1 MLFLY
6 TICTIRH
13 INSITMAIFQSSNPT
28 LSEKIFRRSTEGIER
43 SDADVMTVRGS
54 IQKFGF
60 LMLLVLAGAAYT
72 WKLYYSFKVPTMM
85 GFLLFGLF
93 GGMICAFVT
102 TFKPRL
108 AKYLSPVY
116 AILEGFVLGGLSA
129 FINDRMK
136 VKYPNIIMEAVLL
149 TFGVAF
155 AVFLLYNAR
164 IIRATEKFKAV
175 ILSSM
180 VGIAIFYGI
189 NILLGFFGIHI
200 PFMQFGD
207 NSMIGIVVNLF
218 VVVIAALSLV
228 LNFDQIETGEKM
240 GAPKYMEW
248 YGAFGLL
255 VTIVWLYLEILRLLS
270 RFSSNR
276 N

>member
-1 MLFLY
+1 
-6 TICTIRH
+6 
-13 INSITMAIFQSSNPT
+13 MAIFNSSNPT
-28 LSEKIFRRSTEGIER
+28 LSEKIFSKSLEEQSVGT
-43 SDADVMTVRGS
+43 MTVRGS
-54 IQKFGF
+54 MQKFGF

-85 GFLLFGLF
+85 TFFFVGMI
-93 GGMICAFVT
+93 GGMICAFATIFVP
-102 TFKPRL
+102 KL
-108 AKYLSPVY
+108 AKYLSPAY
-116 AILEGFVLGGLSA
+116 ALLEGFMLGGLSA
-129 FINDRMK
+129 IVNEQFK

-155 AVFLLYNAR
+155 AVFLLYNFR
-164 IIRATEKFKAV
+164 IIQATKKFKAV
-175 ILSSM
+175 ILSSLM
-180 VGIAIFYGI
+180 GIV
-189 NILLGFFGIHI
+189 LGFFGVRI

-207 NSMIGIVVNLF
+207 SSMIGIVVNLF
-218 VVVIAALSLV
+218 IVVIAALSLV

-255 VTIVWLYLEILRLLS
+255 VTLVWLYLEILRLLS

-276 N
+276 S

>member
-1 MLFLY
+1 MALFE
-6 TICTIRH
+6 
-13 INSITMAIFQSSNPT
+13 SSNPT
-28 LSEKIFRRSTEGIER
+28 LSEKIFRKSIDQSYGG
-43 SDADVMTVRGS
+43 DVMTVRGS
-54 IQKFGF
+54 VQKFGF

-72 WKLYYSFKVPTMM
+72 WKLYYSFKVPTML
-85 GFLLFGLF
+85 GFLFFGLI
-93 GGMICAFVT
+93 GGLVCVFAIS
-102 TFKPRL
+102 FKPNW

-116 AILEGFVLGGLSA
+116 ALLEGFVLGGLSA
-129 FINDRMK
+129 FINDQMK
-136 VKYPNIIMEAVLL
+136 VKYPNIIIEAVGL

-164 IIRATEKFKAV
+164 IIRATAKFRAV

-180 VGIAIFYGI
+180 VGIMIFYVI
-189 NILLGFFGIHI
+189 NMLLGFFGVHI
-200 PFMQFGD
+200 PFMQWGD
-207 NSMIGIVVNLF
+207 NSLIGIAVNLF

-255 VTIVWLYLEILRLLS
+255 VTIVWLYLEILKLLS
-270 RFSSNR
+270 RFSNNR
-276 N
+276 S

>member
-1 MLFLY
+1 
-6 TICTIRH
+6 
-13 INSITMAIFQSSNPT
+13 MAIFNSSNPT
-28 LSEKIFRRSTEGIER
+28 LSEKIFTRSVDQANTEL
-43 SDADVMTVRGS
+43 MTVRGT

-85 GFLLFGLF
+85 TFFYVGMI
-93 GGMICAFVT
+93 GGMICAFATIFV
-102 TFKPRL
+102 PRL
-108 AKYLSPVY
+108 AKYLSPAY
-116 AILEGFVLGGLSA
+116 ALLEGFLLGGLSA
-129 FINDRMK
+129 IINESFK

-149 TFGVAF
+149 TMGVAF
-155 AVFLLYNAR
+155 AVFLLYNFR
-164 IIRATEKFKAV
+164 IIQATNKFKAV

-180 VGIAIFYGI
+180 VGIGIFYLVDI
-189 NILLGFFGIHI
+189 VLGFFGVNI
-200 PFMQFGD
+200 PFMNFGD
-207 NSMIGIVVNLF
+207 NSIIGIVINLF

-255 VTIVWLYLEILRLLS
+255 VTLVWLYLEILRLLS
-270 RFSSNR
+270 RFSN
-276 N
+276 NK

>member
-1 MLFLY
+1 
-6 TICTIRH
+6 
-13 INSITMAIFQSSNPT
+13 MALFQSSNPS
-28 LSEKIFRRSTEGIER
+28 LSEKIFKRSAEGIDR
-43 SDADVMTVRGS
+43 TDAEVMTVRGS

-72 WKLYYSFKVPTMM
+72 WKLYYSFKIPTMTS
-85 GFLLFGLF
+85 FLFVGLF
-93 GGMICAFVT
+93 GGMICAFIT
-102 TFKPRL
+102 IFKPRL
-108 AKYLSPVY
+108 AKYLSPAY
-116 AILEGFVLGGLSA
+116 AVLEGFVLGGLSA
-129 FINDRMK
+129 FINDQMK

-180 VGIAIFYGI
+180 VGIVIFYVI
-189 NILLGFFGIHI
+189 DMILGFFGVNI
-200 PFMQFGD
+200 PFMNWGD
-207 NSMIGIVVNLF
+207 NSLIGIGVNLF

-248 YGAFGLL
+248 YGAFGLV
-255 VTIVWLYLEILRLLS
+255 VTIVWLYLEILQLLS
-270 RFSSNR
+270 RFSNNR

>member
-1 MLFLY
+1 
-6 TICTIRH
+6 
-13 INSITMAIFQSSNPT
+13 MAIFNSSNPT
-28 LSEKIFRRSTEGIER
+28 LSEKIFSKSLEEQSVGT
-43 SDADVMTVRGS
+43 MTVRGS
-54 IQKFGF
+54 MQKFGF

-85 GFLLFGLF
+85 TFFFVGMI
-93 GGMICAFVT
+93 GGMICAFATIFVP
-102 TFKPRL
+102 KL
-108 AKYLSPVY
+108 AKYLSPAY
-116 AILEGFVLGGLSA
+116 ALLEGFMLGGLSA
-129 FINDRMK
+129 IVNEQFK

-155 AVFLLYNAR
+155 AVFLLYNFR
-164 IIRATEKFKAV
+164 IIQATKKFKAV
-175 ILSSM
+175 ILSSLM
-180 VGIAIFYGI
+180 GIGIFYLI
-189 NILLGFFGIHI
+189 DIVLGFFGVRI

-207 NSMIGIVVNLF
+207 SSMIGIVINLF
-218 VVVIAALSLV
+218 IVVIAALSLV

-255 VTIVWLYLEILRLLS
+255 VTLVWLYLEILRLLS